1 MTKPATTL
9 NELIEISRDGLNF
22 YEDAIRHT
30 ANPQLKI
37 VFRGMV
43 DAKNQLISALSERV
57 RERGEKPSDDGT
69 LSGKMVKEVLD
80 AVWAGE
86 GTVDQIIEKRGLK
99 QISDAGA
106 IEKLVDEVLAKNAKQ
121 VEDYRAGKE
130 KAFNSLVG
138 QVMKATQGKA
148 NPAQVNEIL
157 RKKLAR

>member
-69 LSGKMVKEVLD
+69 LSGSIRKAYTDVRARFSDKKDATYVAELEQLEDRLLAAFEGAANEGGDPDMHRAIMKNLPKVRLCHEQMRNLKMD
-80 AVWAGE
+80 
-86 GTVDQIIEKRGLK
+86 
-99 QISDAGA
+99 
-106 IEKLVDEVLAKNAKQ
+106 LAA
-121 VEDYRAGKE
+121 
-130 KAFNSLVG
+130 
-138 QVMKATQGKA
+138 
-148 NPAQVNEIL
+148 
-157 RKKLAR
+157 